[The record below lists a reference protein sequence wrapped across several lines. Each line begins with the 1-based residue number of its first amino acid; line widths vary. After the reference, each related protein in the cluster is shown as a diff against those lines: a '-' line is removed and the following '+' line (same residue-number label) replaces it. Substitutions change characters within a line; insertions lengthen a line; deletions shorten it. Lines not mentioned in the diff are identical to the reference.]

1 MNFSMKIAYH
11 LEKERSMQC
20 KGESSK
26 ASVYNSVWKRIWK
39 LETPKVVK
47 MFLWRACNNL
57 VPTKENLFRKRI
69 VRDSLYPIFG
79 LDERPL
85 AILFGVACHQQMYEL
100 NATKRF
106 RHDPIVEMTLFA
118 S

>member
-1 MNFSMKIAYH
+1 
-11 LEKERSMQC
+11 
-20 KGESSK
+20 
-26 ASVYNSVWKRIWK
+26 
-39 LETPKVVK
+39 

-57 VPTKENLFRKRI
+57 VPTKDNIFRKQI
-69 VRDSLYPIFG
+69 VQDSLCPIFG

-85 AILFGVACHQQMYEL
+85 AILFGVAYRQQIYGL

-106 RHDPIVEMTLFA
+106 KHDPIVEMTLFA